1 MKFPYGIS
9 DFNAIITEEYFYV
22 DRTDRIPL
30 IEQAGKQLRFLR
42 PRRFGKSLL
51 LNLLANYYDLAKADQ
66 FESLFGALKIGSN
79 PTPKHNQ
86 YFVMTWDFSAVL
98 PMGSITELQAKLY
111 GYLNARMQNF
121 FYEYQNHFSRSLSIE
136 PSDALVT
143 FENLLSLI
151 RQTDHQL
158 YLFIDEYDNFANEV
172 MTAQVREEPR
182 YAELV
187 YGEGLLKSVFKNLKI
202 AATDNGL
209 DRVFITG
216 VSPVVMA
223 DMSSGYNVA
232 TNIYRLPEF
241 HDLCGFSE
249 AEIQQTLEQ
258 IAQECQMSAK

>member
-9 DFNAIITEEYFYV
+9 DFNTLISEGYFYV

-30 IEQAGKQLRFLR
+30 IEQAGKQLLFLR

-98 PMGSITELQAKLY
+98 PMGSTAELPAKLY
-111 GYLNARMQNF
+111 NYLNARMQRFLDN
-121 FYEYQNHFSRSLSIE
+121 YTEWLSGSKKVE
-136 PSDALVT
+136 LHETDALVS
-143 FENLLSLI
+143 FEHLLAAVS
-151 RQTDHQL
+151 QTDYQL
-158 YLFIDEYDNFANEV
+158 YLFLDEYDNFANEV
-172 MTAQVREEPR
+172 MAAQVREEPR
-182 YAELV
+182 YAKLV

-232 TNIYRLPEF
+232 TNIYRPPIILLF
-241 HDLCGFSE
+241 
-249 AEIQQTLEQ
+249 
-258 IAQECQMSAK
+258 M